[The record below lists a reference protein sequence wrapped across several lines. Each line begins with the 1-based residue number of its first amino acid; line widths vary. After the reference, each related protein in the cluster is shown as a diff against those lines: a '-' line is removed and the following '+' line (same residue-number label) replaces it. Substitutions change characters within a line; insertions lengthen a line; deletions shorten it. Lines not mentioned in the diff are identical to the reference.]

1 MENKMLMR
9 LENLDKS
16 FGSLKVLKGINLSI
30 KKGEIISII
39 GPSGSG
45 KSTLLR
51 SMNYLES
58 VEIGKMY
65 FKGQVLEMPSLPEKK
80 KQEIRQMLTMVFQQY
95 NLFHNKTA
103 LENITEG
110 LIVTKKIGKEE
121 AEQIARKYLKKV
133 HLLEKADSYPH
144 QLSGGQ
150 QQRIGIARALAME
163 PDIILL
169 DEPTSALDPELVG
182 EVLKVIRELA
192 DDNITMVIVTHEMAF
207 AREISDRIVF
217 MDEGR
222 LILDEAPENF
232 FYNQNNPR
240 ILSFLKAIDLE
251 G

>member
-1 MENKMLMR
+1 MENKELMR
-9 LENLDKS
+9 LENVDKS
-16 FGSLKVLKGINLSI
+16 FGSLHVLKGIDLSI
-30 KKGEIISII
+30 KEGEIISII

-58 VEIGKMY
+58 VENGKMY
-65 FKGQVLEMPSLPEKK
+65 LKGEMLEMPLISDKM
-80 KQEIRQMLTMVFQQY
+80 KQEVRQMITMVFQQY

-103 LENITEG
+103 LENIMEG
-110 LIVTKKIGKEE
+110 LIITKKYSKND
-121 AEQIARKYLKKV
+121 AEKIARKYLEKV
-133 HLLEKADSYPH
+133 HLLEKVNSYPH

-182 EVLKVIRELA
+182 EVLKVIREVA

-207 AREISDRIVF
+207 AKEISDRIVF

-222 LILDEAPENF
+222 IILDETPERF
-232 FYNQNNPR
+232 FYNQENPR

-251 G
+251 S